1 MSNLAAML
9 RLPANLKSTQWQ
21 ILAGPI
27 LILLILSMM
36 VLPLPAFILDLLF
49 TFNIAL
55 SIMVLL
61 VAMFTQRTLEFAAFP
76 TILLFTTL
84 LRLAL
89 NVAST
94 RIILME
100 GHTGAAAAGK
110 VVEAFGHFL
119 VGGNFAIGIVVF
131 VILVIINFMV
141 ITKGAGRIAE
151 VGARFV
157 LDGMPGK
164 QMAIDADLNAG
175 LIGEDEAK
183 KRRSE
188 VTQEADFYGSMDGAS
203 KFVRGD
209 AIAGILIM
217 VINVV
222 GGLLVGVLQ
231 HGMSMGHAAESY
243 TLLTIGDGLVA
254 QIPALVISTAAGVIV
269 TRVST
274 DQDVGEQMVNQLFS
288 NPSVMLLSAAVLG
301 LLGLVPGMPNLVFL
315 LFTAGLLGLAWWIRG
330 REQKAPAEAKPV
342 KMAENNTVV
351 EATWNDVQLEDSL
364 GMEVGYRL
372 IPMVDFQQDGELL
385 GRIRSIRKK
394 FAQEMGF
401 LPPVVHI
408 RDNMDLQ
415 PARYRILMKGVE
427 IGSGDAYPGRW
438 LAINPGT
445 AAGTLPGEATVD
457 PAFGLNAI
465 WIESA
470 LKEQAQI
477 QGYTVVEASTVVAT
491 HLNHLISQHAAE
503 LFGRQE
509 AQQLLDRVAQEMPKL
524 TEDLVPGVVTLTT
537 LHKVLQNLL
546 DEKVTIRD
554 MRTIL
559 ETLAEHAPIQSDPHE
574 LTAVVRVALGRAIT
588 QKWFPGKDE
597 VHVIGLDTPLE
608 RLLLQALQGGGGLEP
623 GLADRLLAQ
632 TQEALSRQEM
642 LGAVVGVQ
650 PFGGEGLSGTG
661 PKAGGP
667 LYLYRLLA
675 NRPESALAVTLARQ
689 DAEYPV
695 DAQLK
700 AALTQPLNALR
711 EWAANRPEL
720 QALCTQYGE
729 LAQAGTQ
736 RLLPGPT
743 GERNTWTLLPRER
756 VLCIADDE
764 QDALTQLA
772 AVLAVGS
779 QVLWP
784 DDALHRQLVKA
795 LPSAV
800 SERIQLA
807 KAENI
812 TAQPFDAV
820 IFHGDS
826 DQLRALCEA
835 VAARDGAIVSVQGF
849 ARGES
854 NILLERLYIERSL
867 SVNTAAAGGNASLMT
882 IG

>member
-1 MSNLAAML
+1 MANLVAML
-9 RLPANLKSTQWQ
+9 RLPNNLKSTQWQ
-21 ILAGPI
+21 VLAGPV

-36 VLPLPAFILDLLF
+36 VLPLPAFVLDMLF

-94 RIILME
+94 RIILMD
-100 GHTGAAAAGK
+100 GHTGGAAAGK

-131 VILVIINFMV
+131 IILVIINFMV

-183 KRRSE
+183 KRRSD

-209 AIAGILIM
+209 AVAGILIM
-217 VINVV
+217 VINVI

-231 HGMSMGHAAESY
+231 HGLPMAQAAESY

-274 DQDVGEQMVNQLFS
+274 EQDVGEQMVTQLFN
-288 NPSVMLLSAAVLG
+288 NPRVMMLSAGVLG
-301 LLGLVPGMPNLVFL
+301 LLGMVPGMPNFVFL
-315 LFTAGLLGLAWWIRG
+315 LFTAGLLGLAWWARG
-330 REQKAPAEAKPV
+330 RETKAVAAPSSPV
-342 KMAENNTVV
+342 KMAETAPAA
-351 EATWNDVQLEDSL
+351 EATWSDVQLEDTL

-394 FAQEMGF
+394 IAQDLGF

-408 RDNMDLQ
+408 RDNMDLP

-445 AAGTLPGEATVD
+445 AAGTLPGEQTVD
-457 PAFGLNAI
+457 PAFGLAAI

-477 QGYTVVEASTVVAT
+477 QGFTVVEASTVVAT
-491 HLNHLISQHAAE
+491 HLNHLISQFSAE

-509 AQQLLDRVAQEMPKL
+509 AQQLLERVTQEMPKL
-524 TEDLVPGVVTLTT
+524 TEDLVPGVITLTT

-546 DEKVTIRD
+546 EEKIPIRD

-559 ETLAEHAPIQSDPHE
+559 ETLAEHAPIQNDPHE

-588 QKWFPGKDE
+588 QQWFPGTGE
-597 VHVIGLDTPLE
+597 VQVIGLDTPLE

-642 LGAVVGVQ
+642 LGAPPVLLVNHALR
-650 PFGGEGLSGTG
+650 P
-661 PKAGGP
+661 
-667 LYLYRLLA
+667 LLA
-675 NRPESALAVTLARQ
+675 RF
-689 DAEYPV
+689 
-695 DAQLK
+695 
-700 AALTQPLNALR
+700 LR
-711 EWAANRPEL
+711 
-720 QALCTQYGE
+720 
-729 LAQAGTQ
+729 
-736 RLLPGPT
+736 
-743 GERNTWTLLPRER
+743 
-756 VLCIADDE
+756 
-764 QDALTQLA
+764 
-772 AVLAVGS
+772 
-779 QVLWP
+779 
-784 DDALHRQLVKA
+784 
-795 LPSAV
+795 
-800 SERIQLA
+800 
-807 KAENI
+807 
-812 TAQPFDAV
+812 
-820 IFHGDS
+820 
-826 DQLRALCEA
+826 
-835 VAARDGAIVSVQGF
+835 
-849 ARGES
+849 
-854 NILLERLYIERSL
+854 RSL
-867 SVNTAAAGGNASLMT
+867 PQLTVLSNMELSDNRNIRMTAT
-882 IG
+882 IGGK

>member
-1 MSNLAAML
+1 MANLVAML
-9 RLPANLKSTQWQ
+9 RLPGNLKSTQWQ
-21 ILAGPI
+21 VLAGPV

-36 VLPLPAFILDLLF
+36 VLPLPAFVLDLLF

-100 GHTGAAAAGK
+100 GHTGGAAAGK

-131 VILVIINFMV
+131 IILVIINFMV

-175 LIGEDEAK
+175 IIGEDEAK
-183 KRRSE
+183 KRRAE

-217 VINVV
+217 VINVI

-231 HGMSMGHAAESY
+231 HGLDLGKAAESY

-274 DQDVGEQMVNQLFS
+274 EQDVGEQMVGQLFS
-288 NPSVMLLSAAVLG
+288 NPRVMLLSAGVLG

-315 LFTAGLLGLAWWIRG
+315 LFTAALLGLAWWIRG
-330 REQKAPAEAKPV
+330 REMKAPEQPQPV
-342 KMAENNTVV
+342 NVPESSSPAV
-351 EATWNDVQLEDSL
+351 EATWSDVQLEDTL

-408 RDNMDLQ
+408 RDNMDLS
-415 PARYRILMKGVE
+415 PALYRILLKGVE
-427 IGSGDAYPGRW
+427 IGSGEAYPGRW

-445 AAGTLPGEATVD
+445 AAGSLPGEVTTD
-457 PAFGLNAI
+457 PAFGLEAI

-477 QGYTVVEASTVVAT
+477 QGFTVVEASTVVAT
-491 HLNHLISQHAAE
+491 HLNHLISLHASE

-509 AQQLLDRVAQEMPKL
+509 AQQLLDRVTQEMPKL

-546 DEKVTIRD
+546 DEKVPIRD

-559 ETLAEHAPIQSDPHE
+559 ETLAEHAPIQTDPGE
-574 LTAVVRVALGRAIT
+574 LTSVVRVALGRAIT
-588 QKWFPGKDE
+588 QRWFPGNDE
-597 VHVIGLDTPLE
+597 VQVIGLDTPLE

-632 TQEALSRQEM
+632 TQEALARQEM
-642 LGAVVGVQ
+642 LGAPPV
-650 PFGGEGLSGTG
+650 
-661 PKAGGP
+661 
-667 LYLYRLLA
+667 LLV
-675 NRPESALAVTLARQ
+675 NH
-689 DAEYPV
+689 
-695 DAQLK
+695 
-700 AALTQPLNALR
+700 ALR
-711 EWAANRPEL
+711 P
-720 QALCTQYGE
+720 
-729 LAQAGTQ
+729 
-736 RLLPGPT
+736 LLS
-743 GERNTWTLLPRER
+743 RFLRRSLP
-756 VLCIADDE
+756 
-764 QDALTQLA
+764 
-772 AVLAVGS
+772 
-779 QVLWP
+779 
-784 DDALHRQLVKA
+784 QLVV
-795 LPSAV
+795 LSNMEL
-800 SERIQLA
+800 SDNR
-807 KAENI
+807 NI
-812 TAQPFDAV
+812 RMTA
-820 IFHGDS
+820 
-826 DQLRALCEA
+826 
-835 VAARDGAIVSVQGF
+835 
-849 ARGES
+849 
-854 NILLERLYIERSL
+854 
-867 SVNTAAAGGNASLMT
+867 T
-882 IG
+882 IGGK